1 MPAPPAPSAIIL
13 AAGYS
18 SRMGKFKPLLELG
31 GLAAIDRVILLY
43 QAVGVSDIHVV
54 TGFRSTTLKEAMRG
68 RGIHLVHNP
77 DHDAG
82 MFSSVLAGVNALPEA
97 MCSFFIHPV
106 DIPLVR
112 PHTLTALM
120 AAGDV
125 PSPAIVYPTFDD
137 RRGHPP
143 LIRGDLRK
151 AILAHDGQGGLRALL
166 DRHDDEAREVPVA
179 DAGVLLD
186 MDTPDD
192 YAHLST
198 RSATAAILRDDECR
212 MLMEKV
218 CRVPASI
225 IDHCRQVAA
234 VAQRLAEAVNAA
246 GGAIDVA
253 LVRSAALVHDVARLE
268 NDHAA
273 AGAELLRQM
282 GFPAM
287 AAIVAAHMRID
298 VDNQTPV
305 DEAQVV
311 HLADKLVAGS
321 TVVGLA
327 ERFDAKLKKYGH
339 DPMAAEKIN
348 RRRQTALAVQ
358 TKVEQAA
365 KTTVDRIFTQN
376 TQSC

>member
-1 MPAPPAPSAIIL
+1 MPDRPKPSAIIL

-43 QAVGVSDIHVV
+43 QAAGVTDIHVV
-54 TGFRSTTLKEAMRG
+54 TGFRSTTIQEAVRS

-82 MFSSVLAGVNALPEA
+82 MFSSVLAGVNALPETTR
-97 MCSFFIHPV
+97 SFFIHPV

-112 PHTLTALM
+112 AHTLTALM
-120 AAGDV
+120 AAGDMH
-125 PSPAIVYPTFDD
+125 SPAIVYPSFDD
-137 RRGHPP
+137 HRGHPP

-151 AILAHDGQGGLRALL
+151 AVFAHDGEGGLRAFLG
-166 DRHDDEAREVPVA
+166 RYANEAREVPVA

-192 YAHLST
+192 YAHLSN
-198 RSATAAILRDDECR
+198 RSAAAAILRDDECR

-218 CRVPASI
+218 CRVPATI

-273 AGAELLRQM
+273 AGADLLRQM

-287 AAIVAAHMRID
+287 AAIVAAHMSID
-298 VDNQTPV
+298 VDEQAPV

-321 TVVGLA
+321 AVVGLA
-327 ERFDAKLKKYGH
+327 ARFDAKLKKYGH
-339 DPMAAEKIN
+339 DAMAAEKIN
-348 RRRQTALAVQ
+348 RRRQTALAIQ
-358 TKVEQAA
+358 TKVELAA
-365 KTTVDRIFTQN
+365 KTTVDQIFLQS